1 MSGNLQKCYILK
13 VGCPGN
19 YRAVFKKNQMSKEL
33 RDSISLFVRKSC
45 TATGPGCPGNLCP
58 RKLCMG
64 KLCTEK
70 LCWFCPASCWFSVL
84 QTWIPTTTFT
94 TTTTTTPLL
103 LLCGTP
109 TKHFHCDG
117 CCNCPAMV
125 YRVPSSQSPPL
136 DIWDL
141 TPPPPTL
148 SAMI

>member
-1 MSGNLQKCYILK
+1 MYRNGTWVSGKLVSLK
-13 VGCPGN
+13 VV
-19 YRAVFKKNQMSKEL
+19 Y
-33 RDSISLFVRKSC
+33 
-45 TATGPGCPGNLCP
+45 
-58 RKLCMG
+58 G
-64 KLCTEK
+64 KIVHGKIVSGKRLSGK
-70 LCWFCPASCWFSVL
+70 CWFCPASCWFSVL
-84 QTWIPTTTFT
+84 QTWIPTTTFTTTTFT

>member
-70 LCWFCPASCWFSVL
+70 LCPGKGCPGSVGFVQL
-84 QTWIPTTTFT
+84 AAGFQFFRHGFP
-94 TTTTTTPLL
+94 P
-103 LLCGTP
+103 P
-109 TKHFHCDG
+109 
-117 CCNCPAMV
+117 
-125 YRVPSSQSPPL
+125 RSPPL
-136 DIWDL
+136 AL
-141 TPPPPTL
+141 PLPFFFCVEPPPSISTVMGVVIVLLWSTVYPPP
-148 SAMI
+148 SPHPWISGI